1 MRGRRH
7 SGAGGGLFVWKVRP
21 QDQQAT
27 AVGRPHTLVPCKDS
41 EQAEPMDLETAV
53 FLFLL
58 EEK

>member
-1 MRGRRH
+1 M
-7 SGAGGGLFVWKVRP
+7 
-21 QDQQAT
+21 
-27 AVGRPHTLVPCKDS
+27 GRPHTLVPCKDS